1 MMFFD
6 IFTVI
11 EFTSCI
17 GLPGQ
22 ARATAPYA
30 WTRGSVYERVTC
42 KRYWV

>member
-22 ARATAPYA
+22 ARATVPYA
-30 WTRGSVYERVTC
+30 CARGSVYEQVTFG
-42 KRYWV
+42 RYLV